1 MSAAM
6 SSRGRSPTPRHCRRA
21 SKHFPSIWR
30 ASSTSR
36 ARRNTTRSRCKCCAT
51 NTARHRAMRNCA
63 KSSTPPAAR
72 PISLK
77 AKPRLRGVRLR
88 GASLRF
94 ALLVYSQQP
103 AAAENAF
110 ALRDAWKIVVCTATR
125 TPAQAR
131 LARGLPQ
138 EALTYEA
145 DVDRIYLNS
154 STSRCVGPTGQAEA
168 SALLKWFT
176 EPFDMIAENALPP
189 SGRGGGREWLRR
201 KPNLAGAEGFEPSN
215 AGIKIRCLTTWRR
228 PNRPEIQRFSGKRR
242 TPWGTK
248 AADHR
253 ASFAPVQCALTTWG
267 PPA

>member
-1 MSAAM
+1 
-6 SSRGRSPTPRHCRRA
+6 
-21 SKHFPSIWR
+21 
-30 ASSTSR
+30 
-36 ARRNTTRSRCKCCAT
+36 
-51 NTARHRAMRNCA
+51 MRNCA

-110 ALRDAWKIVVCTATR
+110 ALRDAWKIVICTAAR

-176 EPFDMIAENALPP
+176 EPFDMVAENALSPP
-189 SGRGGGREWLRR
+189 VAAAEASGFGESQIWLGRKDSNLRMPES
-201 KPNLAGAEGFEPSN
+201 KSGALPLGDAPTGPKYKGFRVNDAPLG
-215 AGIKIRCLTTWRR
+215 ARR
-228 PNRPEIQRFSGKRR
+228 RR
-242 TPWGTK
+242 TIGP
-248 AADHR
+248 R
-253 ASFAPVQCALTTWG
+253 SRPFNAP
-267 PPA
+267 